1 MNVATEKVVVE
12 QKKLEPGGTA
22 GCSDAPVHVKIL
34 QVPAKCLANST
45 VQPPPT
51 AAGVPRV
58 DPASTKVIPAVQ
70 SHQQPHSSAVTVP
83 GLQASPSVVVIT
95 KVAAPGGVSANGQP
109 QVTKTVLSQVAP
121 INQVPTPG
129 RTVMITVPRPAAPQ
143 AASPQLPANIQIP
156 PGDQFAVQFQT
167 GLDLKGLL
175 ML

>member
-1 MNVATEKVVVE
+1 MATEKVAVE

-34 QVPAKCLANST
+34 QVSAKCLANTT

-70 SHQQPHSSAVTVP
+70 SHQPHSSTMTVP
-83 GLQASPSVVVIT
+83 GLQTSPSVVVIT
-95 KVAAPGGVSANGQP
+95 KVAASGGVSTNGQP

-143 AASPQLPANIQIP
+143 TASPQLPANIQIP
-156 PGDQFAVQFQT
+156 PGEVCSPV
-167 GLDLKGLL
+167 LDLNTFKLSSL
-175 ML
+175 